1 MRKGRKNPG
10 IKIST
15 SLSHISLNSSPI
27 RLANESLNPLLR
39 WITFALSA
47 INQAISYSKGFIILF
62 GNRGVVIL
70 GR

>member
-1 MRKGRKNPG
+1 VDNGG
-10 IKIST
+10 
-15 SLSHISLNSSPI
+15 
-27 RLANESLNPLLR
+27 
-39 WITFALSA
+39 FALSA